1 MSGGE
6 TVGVVTSGLPSPTL
20 GKPIAMALVATDALA
35 RIADGDVS
43 VQDARGRDI
52 EVQQTEMPF
61 YKRG

>member
-1 MSGGE
+1 M
-6 TVGVVTSGLPSPTL
+6 
-20 GKPIAMALVATDALA
+20 ATDALA